1 MVSMRNDVAG
11 LREKQ
16 LATEGANAMADS
28 NNSAGGKPKILGVA
42 HDMTDEEAEGIAQM
56 IQEAQHSARQQTIPH
71 EDLAENATTT
81 MSPEVER
88 VVAESHVRDILRKF
102 NRDFLYSQGRFDE
115 YAGGLL
121 LKWGDGYSRKHI
133 WITVDGDNLIFET
146 SHERPCG
153 KAVCANGHH
162 SYPPALWHDPRI
174 INDELA
180 EQFRRPVYERTD
192 D

>member
-1 MVSMRNDVAG
+1 MRNGVAG
-11 LREKQ
+11 LRDKQ

-42 HDMTDEEAEGIAQM
+42 HDMTDEEADGIAQM
-56 IQEAQHSARQQTIPH
+56 IQEAQHSARQQTIPR
-71 EDLAENATTT
+71 EDLAESATTT

-102 NRDFLYSQGRFDE
+102 NRDFLYNQGRFDE

-133 WITVDGDNLIFET
+133 WITVEGDNLIFET

-153 KAVCANGHH
+153 KAVCAKGHH
-162 SYPPALWHDPRI
+162 IYPPALWHDSRV